1 MNLLE
6 MYVTN
11 ITSVETG
18 LPYNS
23 VRITA
28 DFDDLYRPKEIQVTK
43 IIHVSDYEMI
53 KEHGY
58 YLS

>member
-6 MYVTN
+6 TTVKN
-11 ITSVETG
+11 ITKVEVG
-18 LPYNS
+18 LPYNC

-28 DFDDLYRPKEIQVTK
+28 DFDCWGHKEIQVTK
-43 IIHVSDYEMI
+43 VIGMHQYQQIIAW
-53 KEHGY
+53 GY

>member
-6 MYVTN
+6 TYVTN
-11 ITSVETG
+11 ITKVEVG
-18 LPYNS
+18 LPYNC

-28 DFDDLYRPKEIQVTK
+28 DFDDDAGKKMQDTRVISIYQYQQ
-43 IIHVSDYEMI
+43 IIAW
-53 KEHGY
+53 GY

>member
-6 MYVTN
+6 TYVTN
-11 ITSVETG
+11 ITKVEVG
-18 LPYNS
+18 LPYNC

-28 DFDDLYRPKEIQVTK
+28 DFDCYGRKEIQATK
-43 IIHVSDYEMI
+43 VIMMDEYQQIIAW
-53 KEHGY
+53 GY

>member
-6 MYVTN
+6 TYVTN
-11 ITSVETG
+11 ITKVDVG

-28 DFDDLYRPKEIQVTK
+28 DFEDDGGKEVQATK
-43 IIHVSDYEMI
+43 ILTMWEYQQII
-53 KEHGY
+53 AWGF

>member
-6 MYVTN
+6 TYVTN
-11 ITSVETG
+11 ITKVEVG

-28 DFDDLYRPKEIQVTK
+28 DFEDDGGKEVQATK
-43 IIHVSDYEMI
+43 IISMLQYTMI
-53 KEHGY
+53 KAVGY
-58 YLS
+58 YWS